1 MNRLLVTIFY
11 VGLIKPAPGTWGSFA
26 AVLLLFPIHVYG
38 GPFLLSFLTVLIS
51 IVGIYLVKQATAASE
66 DKDPSEVVIDE
77 VAGQWISLLPVSFG
91 AYIYEIELLQLW
103 PGLLLGFILFRFFD
117 IVKLGPVK
125 WADDRNDSLGVM
137 LDDIFAGFIVALI
150 LLISGSLYY
159 GS

>member
-26 AVLLLFPIHVYG
+26 AVLLLFPIHFSG

-51 IVGIYLVKQATAASE
+51 IIGIYLVKQTTESSE

-117 IVKLGPVK
+117 IIKLGPVK
-125 WADDRNDSLGVM
+125 WADDRNDALGVM

-150 LLISGSLYY
+150 LLISGLLYY
-159 GS
+159 GH

>member
-26 AVLLLFPIHVYG
+26 AVLLLFPIHFSG

-51 IVGIYLVKQATAASE
+51 IVGIYLVKQATESSE

-117 IVKLGPVK
+117 IIKLGPVK
-125 WADDRNDSLGVM
+125 WADDRNDALGVM
-137 LDDIFAGFIVALI
+137 LDDIFAGFIVAFI

-159 GS
+159 GH

>member
-26 AVLLLFPIHVYG
+26 AVLLLFPIHFYG

-117 IVKLGPVK
+117 ILKPWPIS
-125 WADDRNDSLGVM
+125 WADQISSLGVM

-159 GS
+159 GH